1 MASNCQVN
9 TDILNEITDKPTVPW
24 PVFSKEEFRTA
35 ISSCNNSSTSSSDKL
50 SWSHLKIILKDDK
63 CLSTIIHIANVCIN
77 LGY

>member
-1 MASNCQVN
+1 MASNRQVN

-24 PVFSKEEFRTA
+24 SVFSKEEFRTA

-50 SWSHLKIILKDDK
+50 LWSHLKIILKDDK
-63 CLSTIIHIANVCIN
+63 CLNTIIHIANVCIN